1 MIFSED
7 TQVVERY
14 LHKDKNVYEVVTKV
28 ATKIFV
34 SPYAYLKRKRNGELD
49 VVSVEGHIR
58 EIVRNYVHFEQGAN
72 NIMIGGLPK
81 HNDLVF
87 SGNI

>member
-1 MIFSED
+1 MIFSKD

-14 LHKDKNVYEVVTKV
+14 LHKDLNVYEVVTRET
-28 ATKIFV
+28 TKIFV
-34 SPYAYLKRKRNGELD
+34 DPYAYLKRKRNGELD
-49 VVSVEGHIR
+49 VVSVEGHFR
-58 EIVRNYVHFEQGAN
+58 EIVRNYVHFEKSDN
-72 NIMIGGLPK
+72 NIMIGSLPK